1 MKVKEIIYD
10 RDHTKLIR
18 VKYQDLGATL
28 VPAPIFH
35 SSIDYNIQL
44 LRNWELGAAYESKL
58 HLSEKQKHDLMTM
71 VTKDFI
77 PSHYKDYCEFEI
89 IDI

>member
-28 VPAPIFH
+28 VPTPIFH

-44 LRNWELGAAYESKL
+44 LRNWELGAAYGSKL
-58 HLSEKQKHDLMTM
+58 HLSEKKSMTL
-71 VTKDFI
+71 
-77 PSHYKDYCEFEI
+77 
-89 IDI
+89 